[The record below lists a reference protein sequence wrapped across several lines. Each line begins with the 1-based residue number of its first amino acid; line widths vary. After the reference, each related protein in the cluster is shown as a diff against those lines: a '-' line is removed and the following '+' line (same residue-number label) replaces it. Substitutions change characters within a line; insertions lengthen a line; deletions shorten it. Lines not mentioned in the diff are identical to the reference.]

1 MSILSPLPDP
11 SGSATP
17 MSREAEIRLA
27 ERLARGITRMFEDM
41 GCAAIAEFSL
51 TNGRRVD
58 VIALDGQGGTT
69 IVEIKSSVQDFRS
82 DGKWQEYLDFCDRFY
97 FAVAAEFPR
106 EILPQEVGLII
117 ADDWQGTILRESPLF
132 AMNGSRR
139 RAQTLRI
146 ALTAA
151 QRLRRFTDPRL

>member
-11 SGSATP
+11 AAP
-17 MSREAEIRLA
+17 LSREAEIRLA

-97 FAVAAEFPR
+97 FAVATEFPR
-106 EILPQEVGLII
+106 EILPEEVGLII

-132 AMNGSRR
+132 TMNGS
-139 RAQTLRI
+139 
-146 ALTAA
+146 
-151 QRLRRFTDPRL
+151 

>member
-1 MSILSPLPDP
+1 MPNLSPSPDSP
-11 SGSATP
+11 GAL
-17 MSREAEIRLA
+17 SREAEIRLA
-27 ERLARGITRMFEDM
+27 ERLVRGITRLFEDM

-51 TNGRRVD
+51 ANGRRVD
-58 VIALDGQGGTT
+58 VIALDGQGLTT

-82 DGKWQEYLDFCDRFY
+82 DGKWQEYLEFCDRFY
-97 FAVAAEFPR
+97 FAVAVDFPHAL
-106 EILPQEVGLII
+106 LPAEVGLIV
-117 ADDWQGTILRESPLF
+117 ADDWHGTVLRESPVFTL
-132 AMNGSRR
+132 NGSRR